1 MPRAIGVPNK
11 RILDGAGCLLQKA
24 VGVNS
29 DHVLQR
35 VPHEEQDVNHAGEQH
50 YCCGSVWAQT

>member
-1 MPRAIGVPNK
+1 MPNK